1 MGTVNLFSLV
11 GAFLSDA
18 YLGRYRSCAIF
29 QSILTLGLV
38 MLSLTTSYLLLKPSG
53 CGKEE
58 LQCDPHS
65 EFELA
70 MFYLSIYLVAFGNG
84 AGEPSIATFGT
95 DQFDEEHEHEKASKN
110 FFYSYFYVATNIGSL
125 FSETILAYLQNLGH
139 WALGFWVSAGSA
151 LFALVVFLGGSFR
164 YRHFRRCGNPVAR
177 FFQVIFAAWKKLSVE
192 IPAEDGLYEIQ
203 GADGANNGGRRI
215 HHTSDFKF
223 LDHAAIITSKD
234 KINPTNQNNQH
245 PRQHNPWQLCTVTQV
260 EEVKCVFRLL
270 PIWICTI
277 TFSGTFVQMVS
288 LFIEQGASMKTTIY
302 KFHIPPASMTVFD
315 ILISS
320 TFIIFYKKLIAPF
333 YTKLTKTIPKGPSDL
348 RKMGYGLIFAMAGML
363 TAGFVEIHRKKYA
376 LEESEELSSL
386 FILWQ
391 IPQYVLLGIGEAFVY
406 VSQLD
411 FFGSQVPDVMR
422 SLGIGLS
429 LSSISLGSYFCSLV
443 LTVAMK
449 ITTKEGD
456 LGWIPANLNDGFM
469 ERYFFLMTVLTGME
483 LVLYIWFARR
493 YKSISLERRED
504 VGMENEMS

>member
-1 MGTVNLFSLV
+1 
-11 GAFLSDA
+11 
-18 YLGRYRSCAIF
+18 
-29 QSILTLGLV
+29 
-38 MLSLTTSYLLLKPSG
+38 
-53 CGKEE
+53 
-58 LQCDPHS
+58 
-65 EFELA
+65 
-70 MFYLSIYLVAFGNG
+70 
-84 AGEPSIATFGT
+84 
-95 DQFDEEHEHEKASKN
+95 
-110 FFYSYFYVATNIGSL
+110 
-125 FSETILAYLQNLGH
+125 
-139 WALGFWVSAGSA
+139 
-151 LFALVVFLGGSFR
+151 
-164 YRHFRRCGNPVAR
+164 
-177 FFQVIFAAWKKLSVE
+177 
-192 IPAEDGLYEIQ
+192 
-203 GADGANNGGRRI
+203 
-215 HHTSDFKF
+215 
-223 LDHAAIITSKD
+223 
-234 KINPTNQNNQH
+234 
-245 PRQHNPWQLCTVTQV
+245 
-260 EEVKCVFRLL
+260 
-270 PIWICTI
+270 
-277 TFSGTFVQMVS
+277 
-288 LFIEQGASMKTTIY
+288 MKTTID

-443 LTVAMK
+443 LTVVMK
-449 ITTKEGD
+449 ITTKGGD

-469 ERYFFLMTVLTGME
+469 ERYFFLMTVLTGVE